1 MKLILVILHELF
13 MFTKKT
19 DLLTRIFNRN
29 GSFSIVILKI
39 DFVILYIIF
48 KEIFINQHVVYFK
61 LPKLSHIKKG
71 HFNLIFSSI
80 SIKKL
85 LVGFIYELI

>member
-19 DLLTRIFNRN
+19 DLLTRIINRN

-39 DFVILYIIF
+39 DFVILYIMF
-48 KEIFINQHVVYFK
+48 KEIFINHYVVYFK

-71 HFNLIFSSI
+71 TST
-80 SIKKL
+80 
-85 LVGFIYELI
+85 